1 MGLPPALSVTPLLKL
16 ENWKSWFVFASLL
29 MNISFLP
36 YVSNVQTEPVVVQID
51 KLDLVLEENPDA
63 DVTKGPS
70 SAQSPTASGKS
81 NGYGFADNMSYI
93 FHYVDQIADG
103 MTLQVKVVNLLL
115 ETGGGAHREGGA
127 AWAAHLAS
135 ITICNLVLYTTNES
149 WKLYQIDLPPHRDMF
164 TDANLARSEEE
175 NLRDDNGANRV
186 FFGGERFLDGISGQ
200 AHNEEPKNSLDSIH
214 GNSVTNGLRSNLQ
227 LNNSLVNLYARHG
240 DVKHA
245 RKLFDRMPNR
255 DLGSWTA
262 MISGY
267 SRRENHRSALL
278 LFKEMRR
285 EPVRANDFT
294 YGSVLMS
301 MSCKDLGC
309 LKEGMQIHGC
319 VEKGRFA
326 GNLVVRSVLLYLYPK
341 FSKMEDAR
349 LLFDSMKERDLVS

>member
-1 MGLPPALSVTPLLKL
+1 MEFLAKHILLKQQEGL
-16 ENWKSWFVFASLL
+16 LSLFLWTMCFFALKML
-29 MNISFLP
+29 
-36 YVSNVQTEPVVVQID
+36 
-51 KLDLVLEENPDA
+51 
-63 DVTKGPS
+63 
-70 SAQSPTASGKS
+70 
-81 NGYGFADNMSYI
+81 
-93 FHYVDQIADG
+93 
-103 MTLQVKVVNLLL
+103 
-115 ETGGGAHREGGA
+115 
-127 AWAAHLAS
+127 
-135 ITICNLVLYTTNES
+135 
-149 WKLYQIDLPPHRDMF
+149 
-164 TDANLARSEEE
+164 
-175 NLRDDNGANRV
+175 
-186 FFGGERFLDGISGQ
+186 
-200 AHNEEPKNSLDSIH
+200 IH
-214 GNSVTNGLRSNLQ
+214 GNSVTNGFRSNLQ

-255 DLGSWTA
+255 DVGSWTA

-326 GNLVVRSVLLYLYPK
+326 GNLVVRSDTP
-341 FSKMEDAR
+341 
-349 LLFDSMKERDLVS
+349 